1 MSGDG
6 SVAFE
11 WGDSEQ
17 RFRLGI
23 GELRELQDKCDAGPF
38 VIYQRL
44 ASGTWRVDDVR
55 ETLRLGLIGGGMD
68 HNRALGKVGKY
79 VAPTHF
85 LTNVVA
91 ARRILLAA
99 LFGDPDDIVGKIE
112 AGVDRADQPAARN
125 GRLAF
130 SNIIGTATAIGW
142 GVEQLNRASLW
153 EFAAAVDGWNSCH
166 GAEGQRP
173 EPITPEEFDRMLER
187 DARRQE
193 YAAQRAAHG

>member
-6 SVAFE
+6 SVTFE
-11 WGDSEQ
+11 WGDGEQ

-85 LTNVVA
+85 LANVLA
-91 ARRILLAA
+91 ARRIMLAA

-112 AGVDRADQPAARN
+112 AGATEPTSPPLETEGSHFPTSSAPPPPSDGASTNSTELHFGSSPPPSMDGIPA
-125 GRLAF
+125 
-130 SNIIGTATAIGW
+130 T
-142 GVEQLNRASLW
+142 
-153 EFAAAVDGWNSCH
+153 
-166 GAEGQRP
+166 
-173 EPITPEEFDRMLER
+173 
-187 DARRQE
+187 
-193 YAAQRAAHG
+193 AQRANGPSR